1 VQLEALNI
9 ALRSRSSWEAI
20 DLGFGLVRRHARDIY
35 TAWFLT
41 VLPLFLFLSVA
52 LQDHPWLV
60 PLLFWWCKP
69 FYDRVVLFVLSR
81 AIFDER
87 TTARQ
92 ALGAVPGLLR
102 TGLLSQLTLL
112 RIPSFTRSFT
122 LPVWQLEGLRG
133 RIRRR
138 RQGVLQIRARP
149 YAVWLTLVC
158 VGFEFIV
165 WLGLYGLIWLL
176 LPAHLDFDLPDL
188 LFRDDPAYWVSAV
201 QAGMYFLV
209 VSLIEP
215 LFVAGG
221 FTLYLNRRT
230 QLEGWDIEIVF
241 RRLAQRLAALRAQA
255 AALFLAPLAALLLAA
270 LLTLGLP
277 APVQAQEGQ
286 AQVGQAQ
293 EQQTQEL
300 PTREEPGEEPAAVG
314 ETVNPTRL
322 SADRAAGTIEAVL
335 AAKDFG
341 HQREVLR
348 WRFKPREDDGK
359 NTREDSPE
367 FGEFFEDLAELLAT
381 LTRASLWFLLGLAV
395 LLLIVYR
402 DRWLG
407 LITGRR
413 RRQPGYRPPD
423 TLFGLDLRADSLP
436 EDIAAAARTLWQAGR
451 HREAMSLLYR
461 GALAA
466 LVHREGLA
474 LHDSHT
480 EGDILALAR
489 QAISAPRH
497 QYLAELTGV
506 WQLIAYAH
514 REPESTQS
522 QRLLAQWQTHF
533 AGDDGEA
540 AA

>member
-1 VQLEALNI
+1 MQLEALNI
-9 ALRSRSSWEAI
+9 TLRSRSPWEAI

-41 VLPLFLFLSVA
+41 VLPLFLFLTVA
-52 LQDHPWLV
+52 LQDLPWLV

-176 LPAHLDFDLPDL
+176 LPAHVDFDLPDL
-188 LFRDDPAYWVSAV
+188 LFRDDPAYWVSVV

-241 RRLAQRLAALRAQA
+241 RRLAQRLAVLRDQA

-270 LLTLGLP
+270 LLVLGLP
-277 APVQAQEGQ
+277 APVQAQEE
-286 AQVGQAQ
+286 QAQ
-293 EQQTQEL
+293 EAAAQESAAQESADEAA
-300 PTREEPGEEPAAVG
+300 TAVG

-322 SADRAAGTIEAVL
+322 PVDRAAETIEAVL

-359 NTREDSPE
+359 NTREGDPE

-395 LLLIVYR
+395 LLLLVYR

-436 EDIAAAARTLWQAGR
+436 EDIAAAARALWQAGR

-489 QAISAPRH
+489 QAIAAPRH

-514 REPESTQS
+514 REPEATQS

-533 AGDDGEA
+533 AGHDGETA
-540 AA
+540 A

>member
-1 VQLEALNI
+1 MQLEALNI
-9 ALRSRSSWEAI
+9 TLRSRRPWEAI

-52 LQDHPWLV
+52 FQDHPWLV
-60 PLLFWWCKP
+60 PLLFWWGKP

-176 LPAHLDFDLPDL
+176 LPAHVDFDLPDL
-188 LFRDDPAYWVSAV
+188 LFRDDPPYWVSAV

-277 APVQAQEGQ
+277 APVQA
-286 AQVGQAQ
+286 
-293 EQQTQEL
+293 
-300 PTREEPGEEPAAVG
+300 REAGEAAAVVG

-322 SADRAAGTIEAVL
+322 SADRAAETIEAVL

-341 HQREVLR
+341 YRREVLR

-359 NTREDSPE
+359 NTREDSPAFAE
-367 FGEFFEDLAELLAT
+367 LFEELAGLLAT

-436 EDIAAAARTLWQAGR
+436 EDIAAAARALWQAGR

-514 REPESTQS
+514 REPEATQS
-522 QRLLAQWQTHF
+522 QRLLAQWRTHF
-533 AGDDGEA
+533 AGDDGETA
-540 AA
+540 A